1 MLVGVYALAME
12 VPRFGLKLRKDTVH
26 SNIVSSFRRLGYAS
40 PQKDQTEAIV
50 QFVSGRDVFVV
61 LPTGSGKSMCYIALP
76 FVFDELR
83 KLTEPKSLV
92 VVMSPLVSLMKDQIK
107 KYGLKGL
114 KCASIGDEMDQ
125 AGIVNGQYQIVYSSP
140 EALLRNSHWRD
151 MLGSRVYQEHLIAP
165 IVDEAH
171 CVHSW

>member
-1 MLVGVYALAME
+1 MRTPKKTRRKLLCNLSVVG
-12 VPRFGLKLRKDTVH
+12 T
-26 SNIVSSFRRLGYAS
+26 S
-40 PQKDQTEAIV
+40 
-50 QFVSGRDVFVV
+50 FVV

-83 KLTEPKSLV
+83 KLTKPKSLV
-92 VVMSPLVSLMKDQIK
+92 VVMSPLVSLIKDQIK

-125 AGIVNGQYQIVYSSP
+125 AGIMNGQYQILYSSP

-151 MLGSRVYQEHLIAP
+151 MLGSHVYQEHN
-165 IVDEAH
+165 
-171 CVHSW
+171 S